1 MADGSVVIAAQLD
14 TAPFLAQI
22 GALEGELAALS
33 GRMEA
38 QVAAAVASSG
48 VDTAMASIADS
59 IGASLAGMTETAAE
73 AGRNAADAAVSGYG
87 SGDFAGAGTRSGTAL
102 LDGFR
107 AGGSGL
113 SSAAAALSSRVQ
125 AAFSGNWYGIGA
137 AMMEGVAA
145 GVRAA
150 GAEVVAAILAVSK
163 EAMAATKAFYEI
175 ASPSGKMRDE
185 IGVMLSRGM
194 AEGILDGGSYV
205 RQAFAAL
212 ETLSAVPIRQV
223 QESGPGRTVVQYI
236 TLRDNDATP
245 YETARAIRRESEA
258 LLGI

>member
-1 MADGSVVIAAQLD
+1 
-14 TAPFLAQI
+14 
-22 GALEGELAALS
+22 
-33 GRMEA
+33 
-38 QVAAAVASSG
+38 
-48 VDTAMASIADS
+48 
-59 IGASLAGMTETAAE
+59 
-73 AGRNAADAAVSGYG
+73 
-87 SGDFAGAGTRSGTAL
+87 
-102 LDGFR
+102 
-107 AGGSGL
+107 
-113 SSAAAALSSRVQ
+113 
-125 AAFSGNWYGIGA
+125 
-137 AMMEGVAA
+137 
-145 GVRAA
+145 
-150 GAEVVAAILAVSK
+150 
-163 EAMAATKAFYEI
+163 
-175 ASPSGKMRDE
+175 MRDE